1 MKTELNTPASRR
13 LKAYKASAA
22 KLTES
27 YKIYGNFDY
36 VTTWQQQRY
45 PKPDVLSRPD
55 LTRSTDKQKYFVDS
69 LDQFPC
75 KKWIDA
81 EKTGAR
87 NISSWYA
94 DNMQHEL
101 ITPAVVFIRNPKA
114 LNDDDRDN
122 AGAHIQFMPAIYW
135 SDCDSA
141 TVYADVYD
149 CMNEAAH
156 AANRYAERVA
166 EEGREED
173 AKYRAEE
180 DIKTHRE
187 MIHELN
193 REALPLIAELKAHPE
208 GYAEPICKVIKNT
221 LNDIMYQRAKAFQ
234 NIEKLEDNYWNAISY

>member
-13 LKAYKASAA
+13 LKAYKAKAE
-22 KLTES
+22 KRNTDDLVLNR
-27 YKIYGNFDY
+27 NFDH
-36 VTTWQQQRY
+36 VTTWQRQRY
-45 PKPDVLSRPD
+45 PKPDFLSRSY
-55 LTRSTDKQKYFVDS
+55 LTRSTDKQKYFVNS
-69 LDQFPC
+69 LDNFPC

-114 LNDDDRDN
+114 SNDDDRDN

-149 CMNEAAH
+149 CMNQAAH
-156 AANRYAERVA
+156 AANRCAERVA

-180 DIKTHRE
+180 DIRTYRE
-187 MIHELN
+187 MIHEIN
-193 REALPLIAELKAHPE
+193 RDALELIKELKAHPE
-208 GYAEPICKVIKNT
+208 VYTAPIRKAIKST
-221 LNDIMYQRAKAFQ
+221 LNDLMNQRAKAFK
-234 NIEKLEDNYWNAISY
+234 NIENLEENYWKAVY

>member
-1 MKTELNTPASRR
+1 MKAELNTPASRR
-13 LKAYKASAA
+13 LKAYKANAA

-27 YKIYGNFDY
+27 YKKYKSDY

-69 LDQFPC
+69 LDKFPC

-94 DNMQHEL
+94 DNRQQEL

-135 SDCDSA
+135 SDCDCA
-141 TVYADVYD
+141 TVYTDIYD
-149 CMNEAAH
+149 CMNQAAH

-166 EEGREED
+166 EDGREED

-180 DIKTHRE
+180 DISNSRAL
-187 MIHELN
+187 IHEIN
-193 REALPLIAELKAHPE
+193 RDALELIRELKAHPE
-208 GYAEPICKVIKNT
+208 GYAAPICKAIKST
-221 LNDIMYQRAKAFQ
+221 LNDLMDQRAKAFQ
-234 NIEKLEDNYWNAISY
+234 NIEKLEENYWNAVY

>member
-22 KLTES
+22 KTNA
-27 YKIYGNFDY
+27 NFLSRNFEY
-36 VTTWQQQRY
+36 ATTWQKQRY
-45 PKPDVLSRPD
+45 PKADVLSRSY

-69 LDQFPC
+69 LDNFPC

-149 CMNEAAH
+149 CMNQAAH

-180 DIKTHRE
+180 DISDSRAL
-187 MIHELN
+187 IHEIN
-193 REALPLIAELKAHPE
+193 RDALELIRELKAHPE
-208 GYAEPICKVIKNT
+208 GYTAPICKAIKST
-221 LNDIMYQRAKAFQ
+221 LNDLMNQRKKAFQ
-234 NIEKLEDNYWNAISY
+234 NIEKLEENYWNAVY